1 MIYTYHAQLMTD
13 CFQVVMIVSDGEGN
27 EIPGA
32 VVSASG
38 AEAGCLHPAVLC
50 HNNSPVWEEVFRLDL
65 GVDTFQR
72 PGTHLRLEYYHC
84 SLKERQ
90 ERKLVGFSWLEL
102 MRDDGTVIMDGE
114 HELGVFRAEPGEQRS
129 MSSLSYLVGSPGPVR
144 SGKESVLIRTQLC
157 STKLTQN
164 VDLMRLLNWR
174 ASTDTIPS
182 ILASVTNTGMELSVT
197 AHHLTH
203 VTNLIF
209 VTKYQITA
217 FSTVLTAKHLG
228 KCFLIAWLHI

>member
-1 MIYTYHAQLMTD
+1 
-13 CFQVVMIVSDGEGN
+13 MIVSDGEGN

-38 AEAGCLHPAVLC
+38 AGAGCLNPAVLC

-65 GVDTFQR
+65 GVDTLQR

-102 MRDDGTVIMDGE
+102 MRDTGTVIMDGD
-114 HELGVFRAEPGEQRS
+114 HELGVFRAESGEQRVS
-129 MSSLSYLVGSPGPVR
+129 MSSLSYLSGSSGPVR

-182 ILASVTNTGMELSVT
+182 ILASVTNTGRELSVT
-197 AHHLTH
+197 AHHSPYSCHKSDICNKISDYSFLGCSNRKASGKMFFDSLAPNLVVRDVTQH
-203 VTNLIF
+203 VTCN
-209 VTKYQITA
+209 
-217 FSTVLTAKHLG
+217 
-228 KCFLIAWLHI
+228 

>member
-1 MIYTYHAQLMTD
+1 MMLMTV
-13 CFQVVMIVSDGEGN
+13 CFQVTMIVSDGEGN

-32 VVSASG
+32 VVSSSG
-38 AEAGCLHPAVLC
+38 AGSGCLNPAVLC
-50 HNNSPVWEEVFRLDL
+50 HNNTPVWDEVFRLDL
-65 GVDTFQR
+65 GVEAFQR

-114 HELGVFRAEPGEQRS
+114 HELGVFRAEA
-129 MSSLSYLVGSPGPVR
+129 MSGLSYLSGGGAGPVR
-144 SGKESVLIRTQLC
+144 SGKESVVIRTQLV

-182 ILASVTNTGMELSVT
+182 ILASVTNTGRAALSY
-197 AHHLTH
+197 HSPPPLMS
-203 VTNLIF
+203 
-209 VTKYQITA
+209 QI
-217 FSTVLTAKHLG
+217 LYL
-228 KCFLIAWLHI
+228 